1 MAEEEKEETE
11 RLRKEIEQKGREIQ
25 ELKKKVEEL
34 RAQISQGEVQRTP
47 EVEKLLEDA
56 SELLDAGFG
65 IFGISGKTRERG
77 SEGRGLFALIGDL
90 AKLAEESK
98 NVRKTI
104 DIGGKKGVIDF
115 SVRTGPL
122 VRPSTRPRTSF
133 VGTRRVTVTRER
145 VKPPVQPSTALGE
158 RREPLFDVFDEG
170 DSVKLIAE
178 LPGVEKNDINLEL
191 ADGLLKIKVDT
202 PTRKYY
208 EEVKLPS
215 EVEKETVESTYRNG
229 ILEVKLKKRA

>member
-77 SEGRGLFALIGDL
+77 GEGRGLLALIGDL

-98 NVRKTI
+98 TVRKTI

-122 VRPSTRPRTSF
+122 TESGGRSFVRPRRP
-133 VGTRRVTVTRER
+133 TVR
-145 VKPPVQPSTALGE
+145 KNPSAQIPVDLVE
-158 RREPLFDVFDEG
+158 KREPLVDIFDEG
-170 DSVKLIAE
+170 DSIKVMAE
-178 LPGVEKNDINLEL
+178 IPGVEKDDVNLEV
-191 ADGLLKIKVDT
+191 AEDLLTIKVDT
-202 PTRKYY
+202 STRKYY
-208 EEVKLPS
+208 KEVKLPTV
-215 EVEKETVESTYRNG
+215 VERETVESTYRNG
-229 ILEVKLKKRA
+229 ILEVKLKKRL